1 MSPPAEPSPAPTS
14 PAVTSPSDPADRSA
28 AADLPTAADRMAT
41 ADRIAPAA
49 RMAEADLSAADLPAA
64 ADRIAAADL
73 PAAADLVDEV
83 GRGTDEVG
91 RRLGASNLAPVEHGL
106 SGPQLP
112 DPGKPAGRA
121 DLRRIAGLALPAL
134 VVLAAEPLYV
144 LVDTAVVGHLG
155 RVPLA
160 AVAVG
165 GTVMSVA
172 VWFGTLMAYGTTGRA
187 ARRFG
192 AGDRGAAVAE
202 GVQASWLALATGVV
216 LAVLAQ
222 VFAGPLASALA
233 GDPATA
239 DAATGWLRIAACGAP
254 GLLLAAAGN
263 GWMRGVQDTRRPL
276 IFVLGANVL
285 SAILCPVLV
294 YPLGWGL
301 TGSAVANVAAQ
312 SVSGGLFLLALVR
325 ETKAL
330 KPSLSIIMRQLVLS
344 RDLLIRG
351 AAFQACWLSATAV
364 AARFGVAALGAH
376 QIALQLWFFS
386 ALALDAVAIAA
397 QSLVGAALGAG
408 DAAAA
413 REVARRV
420 VGVGAVAGVGFALL
434 AAAGAGVVPG
444 WFSTDAAVHEQAAIV
459 WPWFVGLLPFAGV
472 VYALDGVMIGA
483 GDVGYLRNVTLAAAL
498 AGFLPAIWLAY
509 AFDLG
514 LGGVWAGLGLLTII
528 RLVLLLWRWRGARW
542 AVLGA
547 TR

>member
-1 MSPPAEPSPAPTS
+1 MSP
-14 PAVTSPSDPADRSA
+14 SA
-28 AADLPTAADRMAT
+28 APALRPPAT
-41 ADRIAPAA
+41 
-49 RMAEADLSAADLPAA
+49 
-64 ADRIAAADL
+64 
-73 PAAADLVDEV
+73 
-83 GRGTDEVG
+83 
-91 RRLGASNLAPVEHGL
+91 
-106 SGPQLP
+106 
-112 DPGKPAGRA
+112 
-121 DLRRIAGLALPAL
+121 LRRIASLALPAL

-144 LVDTAVVGHLG
+144 LIDTAVVGHLG

-192 AGDRGAAVAE
+192 AGDRDAAVAE
-202 GVQASWLALATGVV
+202 GVQASWLALTTGVV
-216 LAVLAQ
+216 LTLAAQ
-222 VFAGPLASALA
+222 VFGHRLTGALA

-239 DAATGWLRIAACGAP
+239 DAAGDWLRIAACGAP

-276 IFVLGANVL
+276 YFVLGANVL
-285 SAILCPVLV
+285 SGVLCPVLV

-301 TGSAVANVAAQ
+301 TGSAVANVVAQ
-312 SVSGGLFLLALVR
+312 SVSGGLFLLALIR
-325 ETKAL
+325 ATSSL
-330 KPSLSIIMRQLVLS
+330 RPSPAIIVRQLVLS

-408 DAAAA
+408 DGASA
-413 REVARRV
+413 RDVARRV
-420 VGVGAVAGVGFALL
+420 TAVGAVAGVGFALL
-434 AAAGAGVVPG
+434 VAAGTGVVPG
-444 WFSTDAAVHEQAAIV
+444 WFTGDAGVAEQAAIV

-472 VYALDGVMIGA
+472 VYALDGVLIGA
-483 GDVGYLRNVTLAAAL
+483 GDVAFLRNLTLAAAL
-498 AGFLPAIWLAY
+498 LGFLPAIWLAY
-509 AFDLG
+509 ALRLG
-514 LGGVWAGLGLLTII
+514 LGGVWAGLGLFTLV
-528 RLVLLLWRWRGARW
+528 RLALLLWRWRGARW

>member
-1 MSPPAEPSPAPTS
+1 MSPPAESP
-14 PAVTSPSDPADRSA
+14 PAD
-28 AADLPTAADRMAT
+28 
-41 ADRIAPAA
+41 
-49 RMAEADLSAADLPAA
+49 
-64 ADRIAAADL
+64 
-73 PAAADLVDEV
+73 
-83 GRGTDEVG
+83 
-91 RRLGASNLAPVEHGL
+91 LAPGTAPP
-106 SGPQLP
+106 STG
-112 DPGKPAGRA
+112 AA
-121 DLRRIAGLALPAL
+121 TMRRIASLALPAL

-160 AVAVG
+160 AVAIG

-192 AGDRGAAVAE
+192 AGDRTAAVAE
-202 GVQASWLALATGVV
+202 GVQASWLALGTGVL

-222 VFAGPLASALA
+222 IFAGPLVTALA
-233 GDPATA
+233 HDPATA
-239 DAATGWLRIAACGAP
+239 GAAAGWLRIAVCGAP

-263 GWMRGVQDTRRPL
+263 GWMRGIQDTRRPL

-301 TGSAVANVAAQ
+301 TGSAVANVTAQ
-312 SVSGGLFLLALVR
+312 TVSGGLFLLALVR
-325 ETKAL
+325 ETTAL
-330 KPSLSIIMRQLVLS
+330 RPLPAIILRHLVLG

-364 AARFGVAALGAH
+364 AARFGVAAVGAH

-408 DAAAA
+408 DARSA
-413 REVARRV
+413 RAVARRV
-420 VGVGAVAGVGFALL
+420 TLVGGVAGVAFAVL
-434 AAAGAGVVPG
+434 AAAGADVVPG
-444 WFSTDAAVHEQAAIV
+444 WFTSDQAVHDQAAIV
-459 WPWFVGLLPFAGV
+459 WPWFVGLMPFAGV
-472 VYALDGVMIGA
+472 VYALDGVLIGA
-483 GDVGYLRNVTLAAAL
+483 GDVGYLRNLTLAAAL
-498 AGFLPAIWLAY
+498 GGFLPAIWLAY
-509 AFDLG
+509 AWDLG
-514 LGGVWAGLGLLTII
+514 LGGVWAGLGLFTLV
-528 RLVLLLWRWRGARW
+528 RLVTLVWRWRSARW

-547 TR
+547 SR

>member
-1 MSPPAEPSPAPTS
+1 MSPSVEPGTVETAES
-14 PAVTSPSDPADRSA
+14 SA
-28 AADLPTAADRMAT
+28 TR
-41 ADRIAPAA
+41 
-49 RMAEADLSAADLPAA
+49 
-64 ADRIAAADL
+64 RIAA
-73 PAAADLVDEV
+73 
-83 GRGTDEVG
+83 
-91 RRLGASNLAPVEHGL
+91 
-106 SGPQLP
+106 
-112 DPGKPAGRA
+112 
-121 DLRRIAGLALPAL
+121 LALPAL

-192 AGDRGAAVAE
+192 AGDRSAAVAE
-202 GVQASWLALATGVV
+202 GVQASWLALFTGVL

-222 VFAGPLASALA
+222 AFAGPLAGALA
-233 GDPATA
+233 SDPATA
-239 DAATGWLRIAACGAP
+239 HAAAGWLRIAACGAP

-276 IFVLGANVL
+276 FFVLGANIL

-294 YPLGWGL
+294 YPAGLGL
-301 TGSAVANVAAQ
+301 TGSAVANVVAQ
-312 SVSGGLFLLALVR
+312 TTSGVLFLLALVR
-325 ETKAL
+325 ETRAL
-330 KPSLSIIMRQLVLS
+330 RPSPSIIVRQLVLG

-408 DAAAA
+408 DGEQA
-413 REVARRV
+413 RDVARRV
-420 VGVGAVAGVGFALL
+420 VAVGGMAGIAFAVL
-434 AAAGAGVVPG
+434 AAAGSGAVPG
-444 WFSTDAAVHEQAAIV
+444 WFTSDTSVHDQAAVG
-459 WPWFVGLLPFAGV
+459 WPWFVALMPFAGV

-483 GDVGYLRNVTLAAAL
+483 GDVAYLRNVTLAAAL

-514 LGGVWAGLGLLTII
+514 LGGVWAGLGLLTLI
-528 RLVLLLWRWRGARW
+528 RLALLLWRWRSARW

-547 TR
+547 VR